1 MTDVRRAMARVGAR
15 GLTAGM
21 TTTVVLGGT
30 GKTGRRLVA
39 ALRGTPVRAVSRS
52 TEVRFDWAV
61 PDTWADALA
70 GASAVYLVAPAD
82 PGPVEVFVKQATAA
96 GVRRFVVLSGRGI
109 DKVRGFAGMR
119 AAEEAV
125 RASDAEWTILR
136 ANNFNQNFDEDL
148 WHAPLVAGRLAL
160 PMGAVPEP
168 FVDVQDVAEVAAA
181 VLRSGGHHGRVYDLS
196 GPRLTFGEAVA
207 TIAAA
212 AGREIR
218 YEELTPSQYRD
229 ELRAEGLPE
238 EAVEDLDAMFAAMR
252 AGHLSSP
259 GDGVRQVLGRDPIA
273 FADYAAKAAAAGAWS
288 AG

>member
-1 MTDVRRAMARVGAR
+1 M
-15 GLTAGM
+15 
-21 TTTVVLGGT
+21 TTVVLGGT

-52 TEVRFDWAV
+52 TEVRFDWSS
-61 PDTWADALA
+61 PDTWAGALA
-70 GASAVYLVAPAD
+70 GATAVYVVAPAD
-82 PGPVEVFVKQATAA
+82 PAAAAPFVAEATAA

-109 DKVRGFAGMR
+109 DRVRGFAGMR

-125 RASDAEWTILR
+125 QEADAEWTILR

-148 WHAPLVAGRLAL
+148 WHAPLMAGRLAL

-168 FVDVQDVAEVAAA
+168 FVDVRDVAEVAAA

-196 GPRLTFGEAVA
+196 GPRGLTFAEAVA

-218 YEELTPSQYRD
+218 YEELTPAEYRKS
-229 ELRAEGLPE
+229 LVAQGLPE
-238 EAVEDLDAMFAAMR
+238 EVVDELDGMFAGMR
-252 AGHLSSP
+252 AGYLAP
-259 GDGVRQVLGRDPIA
+259 AADGVRRVLGRDPID
-273 FADYAAKAAAAGAWS
+273 FADYAAKAAAAGAW
-288 AG
+288 A